1 MSERKEGFLWITL
14 GYYERMTDGNT
25 LEKVKRDKDSL
36 VRALRRF
43 AESNGIKFAAYGCIA
58 SCHISNSSVEFVER
72 GYIAKEDFMTNNQCP
87 LHVHVLVWTS
97 ARATVKQFIGDW
109 WRKHGYGIEQYNVKA
124 KDSKGHN
131 DGTVKIKPLDLDTD
145 GNYLR
150 NIVNYIKLNYKYSR
164 ERCMIRINLGDSRE
178 LGKLVYFS

>member
-36 VRALRRF
+36 VRALRRYTD
-43 AESNGIKFAAYGCIA
+43 SHGIKFAAYGCIA
-58 SCHISNSSVEFVER
+58 SCHITGSHVEFAEC
-72 GYIAKEDFMTNNQCP
+72 GAIAKEDFMDNNAAP

-97 ARATVKQFIGDW
+97 AMSTVKQFIGDW

-124 KDSKGHN
+124 KDSKGNN

-145 GNYLR
+145 DNYLR
-150 NIVNYIKLNYKYSR
+150 NIIKYIKMNYKYSR
-164 ERCMIRINLGDSRE
+164 EMCMIRITTGESRE